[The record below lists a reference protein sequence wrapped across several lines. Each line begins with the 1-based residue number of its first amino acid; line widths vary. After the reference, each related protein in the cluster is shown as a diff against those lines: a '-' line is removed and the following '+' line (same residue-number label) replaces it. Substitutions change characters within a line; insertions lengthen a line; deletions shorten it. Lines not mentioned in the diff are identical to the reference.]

1 MTDKKINWQPI
12 SMISVFVEMINE
24 MLESAEIQLNQLR
37 QAKDKPHVLDDEII
51 NRILKSYNEQ
61 NELIPVYLQQCQR
74 WLEEELN
81 DKQQAWV
88 TEIKDNATSLL
99 LINKEIIDTANS
111 ISDKTIDKILKK
123 SDAEVALNLFQD
135 K

>member
-1 MTDKKINWQPI
+1 MIDKQINWQPI
-12 SMISVFVEMINE
+12 SMISVFVEMINY
-24 MLESAEIQLNQLR
+24 MLESAEIQLNQLK

-61 NELIPVYLQQCQR
+61 NELIPVYLQQYQR
-74 WLEEELN
+74 WKEEELN
-81 DKQQAWV
+81 DKQQNWI

-99 LINKEIIDTANS
+99 LINKEILDIANS
-111 ISDKTIDKILKK
+111 ISDKTIDKILQK
-123 SDAEVALNLFQD
+123 SDAEVAIDIF